1 MLFTDKDDF
10 VKDLQQIID
19 TCSKNETDSEI
30 ESEIIQDIISQCN
43 DIIASVELDYPPEA
57 IDQQFKTLNVIIAE
71 LSEVRRRN

>member
-57 IDQQFKTLNVIIAE
+57 IDQQFETLNVIIAE